1 MILLKVKNTISEIKN
16 LLDRIN
22 SSVNS
27 VEEKINVLE
36 NMAVETIST
45 VERKY
50 RLEKKWMV
58 QKLLNRKWTNNK
70 ENKWNQQL
78 DLWKDH
84 QNK

>member
-50 RLEKKWMV
+50 RLEKK
-58 QKLLNRKWTNNK
+58 
-70 ENKWNQQL
+70 
-78 DLWKDH
+78 
-84 QNK
+84 